1 MGHSL
6 NYLDWALQKFLGHEE
21 IGKDRG
27 NILNWKWQP
36 SDTDLRFFN
45 SINKICLRKFNY
57 GLLDDI

>member
-36 SDTDLRFFN
+36 SDTDLRF
-45 SINKICLRKFNY
+45 LKFY
-57 GLLDDI
+57 K